1 MPPTVEEL
9 RAAFV
14 LERRG
19 LYWRMGA
26 FFVAFAFWAFLAQS
40 FNAMRLFT
48 ISQAPSYV
56 PVSVEQYWLAFG
68 GLTGAVVVLGGGIF
82 LQLKRVGDAARRVPD
97 FARYWTPA
105 GRGLRTESRS
115 QDQPARQF

>member
-1 MPPTVEEL
+1 MPSTLEEL

-19 LYWRMGA
+19 LYSRIGA
-26 FFVAFAFWAFLAQS
+26 LLAAFAFWAVLAES

-56 PVSVEQYWLAFG
+56 PISVEQYWLAFG
-68 GLTGAVVVLGGGIF
+68 GLTGAMVVLGGGIF

-97 FARYWTPA
+97 FAQYWTPA
-105 GRGLRTESRS
+105 GRGLRHEPQS